1 MYKLP
6 PCLVEFIMSCIT
18 STSVSVLFNGG
29 KLEPFQ
35 PTRGIRQGDPL
46 SPYIFIMC
54 MDFLGFLINGKCE
67 EHLWDSVKAARNGPG
82 FSHLFFAN
90 DLVLFAK
97 TDAKNCSNVKE
108 VLETFCD
115 LSGQKVNQAKS
126 KVYFSPNVE
135 PEVRGDLCNILG
147 FNFTPNLGKYLGFP
161 LKQHGSSTHDF
172 NFIVEKVQSK
182 LFGWKA
188 HLLSMAGR
196 LVLSQSVTSA
206 IPSYVMQGAL
216 LPG

>member
-6 PCLVEFIMSCIT
+6 PCLVELIMSCIT

-54 MDFLGFLINGKCE
+54 MEFLGFLINGKCE
-67 EHLWDSVKAARNGPG
+67 EHLWDPVKAARNGPR
-82 FSHLFFAN
+82 FSHSVFAD

-97 TDAKNCSNVKE
+97 VDAKNCSNVKE

-115 LSGQKVNQAKS
+115 LSSQKVNQAKS

-147 FNFTPNLGKYLGFP
+147 FNFTPNLGNILVFP
-161 LKQHGSSTHDF
+161 LT
-172 NFIVEKVQSK
+172 N
-182 LFGWKA
+182 
-188 HLLSMAGR
+188 M
-196 LVLSQSVTSA
+196 
-206 IPSYVMQGAL
+206 AL
-216 LPG
+216 LLMISISLLREFKVSCLVGKPILFLWQAGLFFLNQ